1 MSGRPSTTSI
11 CSIRAPVSTFS
22 RQDTMGRTRQ
32 SLFVLAAAV
41 IAVAVLPT
49 AALDAGEN
57 FIIVQSTTSTQN
69 SGLFE
74 HILPLFTKKTGIEV
88 RVVAVGTGQA
98 LKNAEN
104 GDGDVVLVHS
114 KPDEEK
120 FVAERWGVKRY
131 PVMYNDFII
140 VGPAADP
147 AKIAGLKQAPEALK
161 RIAEAKAPFA
171 SRADDS
177 GTHKAELKLWEQA
190 GVEPKASSGSWYL
203 ETGSGMGATLN
214 TAVGK
219 EAYVLT
225 DRGTWLAFANK
236 DDFKVLVEGDD
247 KLFNQYG
254 VILVNPAKHPNVKA
268 REGQAFIDWLTGRE
282 GQAAI
287 ASYKIDG
294 QQVFYPDASPQG

>member
-1 MSGRPSTTSI
+1 MSR
-11 CSIRAPVSTFS
+11 
-22 RQDTMGRTRQ
+22 
-32 SLFVLAAAV
+32 SLARRHYLKL
-41 IAVAVLPT
+41 AVLSLLLLGLAPL
-49 AALDAGEN
+49 APRADDN

-114 KPDEEK
+114 QPDEEK
-120 FVAERWGVKRY
+120 FVADGWGVKRY

-161 RIAEAKAPFA
+161 KIAEAKAPFA

-177 GTHKAELKLWEQA
+177 GTHKAELKLWGEA
-190 GVEPKASSGSWYL
+190 GVDPKASSGTWYL

-219 EAYVLT
+219 QAYALT

-254 VILVNPAKHPNVKA
+254 VILVNPTRHPNVKVK
-268 REGQAFIDWLTGRE
+268 EGQAFIDWLVSSE

-294 QQVFYPDASPQG
+294 QQLFFPNARPQS

>member
-1 MSGRPSTTSI
+1 M
-11 CSIRAPVSTFS
+11 TFDFD
-22 RQDTMGRTRQ
+22 RRTLLR
-32 SLFVLAAAV
+32 LALAALLLAMAPQRAV
-41 IAVAVLPT
+41 HAE
-49 AALDAGEN
+49 DK

-74 HILPLFTKKTGIEV
+74 HILPIFTKKTGIDV

-98 LKNAEN
+98 LKNAKN

-120 FVAERWGVKRY
+120 FVAEGWGVKRQD
-131 PVMYNDFII
+131 VMYNDFVI

-147 AKIAGLKQAPEALK
+147 AKIAGLKDAAQAFTK
-161 RIAEAKAPFA
+161 IAEAETLFA
-171 SRADDS
+171 SRGDDS
-177 GTHKAELKLWEQA
+177 GTNKAELKLWEDA
-190 GVEPKASSGSWYL
+190 RINPKPESGKWYL

-219 EAYVLT
+219 QAYTLT
-225 DRGTWLAFANK
+225 DRGTWISFVNK
-236 DDFKVLVEGDD
+236 DDFKVLVEGDP

-254 VILVNPAKHPNVKA
+254 VILVNPEKHPNVKA
-268 REGQAFIDWLTGRE
+268 KEGQAFIDWLTGSE

-287 ASYKIDG
+287 ASYKINDE
-294 QQVFYPDASPQG
+294 QLFFPNARPQS

>member
-1 MSGRPSTTSI
+1 MAGAFGR
-11 CSIRAPVSTFS
+11 RNFLRLA
-22 RQDTMGRTRQ
+22 
-32 SLFVLAAAV
+32 LAAFAL
-41 IAVAVLPT
+41 LPL
-49 AALDAGEN
+49 AAPGSRAEEK

-104 GDGDVVLVHS
+104 GDGDVLLVHS
-114 KPDEEK
+114 APDEEK
-120 FVAERWGVKRY
+120 FVAEGWGVKRY

-140 VGPAADP
+140 VGPADDP
-147 AKIAGLKQAPEALK
+147 AKIAGLKQTPEALK
-161 RIAEAKAPFA
+161 KIAEVEAPFA

-177 GTHKAELKLWEQA
+177 GTHKAELKLWGEA
-190 GVEPKASSGSWYL
+190 GVDPKESSGKWYL

-219 EAYVLT
+219 QAYALT

-268 REGQAFIDWLTGRE
+268 KEGQAFIDWLTGAE
-282 GQAAI
+282 GQSAI

-294 QQVFYPDASPQG
+294 QQLFFPNARPQS

>member
-1 MSGRPSTTSI
+1 MRGAFGRRDILKLALAIFALLSLAIPIS
-11 CSIRAPVSTFS
+11 RAA
-22 RQDTMGRTRQ
+22 D
-32 SLFVLAAAV
+32 
-41 IAVAVLPT
+41 
-49 AALDAGEN
+49 D

-74 HILPLFTKKTGIEV
+74 HILPLFTEKTGIEV

-98 LKNAEN
+98 LKNAEK

-114 KPDEEK
+114 QPDEEK
-120 FVAERWGVKRY
+120 FVTDGWGVKRY

-147 AKIAGLKQAPEALK
+147 AGIAGIKQAPDALK
-161 RIAEAKAPFA
+161 KIATVQSLFA
-171 SRADDS
+171 SRADNS
-177 GTHKAELKLWEQA
+177 GTHKAELKLWQQA
-190 GVEPKASSGSWYL
+190 GVNPKASSGSWYL

-219 EAYVLT
+219 QAYALT

-268 REGQAFIDWLTGRE
+268 KEGQAFIDWLTGPE

-287 ASYKIDG
+287 ADYKIDG
-294 QQVFYPDASPQG
+294 QQLFFPNARPQS

>member
-1 MSGRPSTTSI
+1 MTKINRRLVLGAVLCAALLVTVVGR
-11 CSIRAPVSTFS
+11 
-22 RQDTMGRTRQ
+22 
-32 SLFVLAAAV
+32 L
-41 IAVAVLPT
+41 AVAE
-49 AALDAGEN
+49 DK

-120 FVAERWGVKRY
+120 FVADGWGVKRY
-131 PVMYNDFII
+131 DFMYNDFII

-147 AKIAGLKQAPEALK
+147 AKIVGVKDPVQAFKQ
-161 RIAEAKAPFA
+161 IAEAKAPFA

-177 GTHKAELKLWEQA
+177 GTNKAELKLWQGA
-190 GVEPKASSGSWYL
+190 GTDAKASSGSWYF

-219 EAYVLT
+219 QAYALT
-225 DRGTWLAFANK
+225 DRGTWLSFANK
-236 DDFKVLVEGDD
+236 DDFKVLVEGNP

-254 VILVNPAKHPNVKA
+254 VILVNPQKHPNVKA
-268 REGQAFIDWLTGRE
+268 KEGQAFIDWLIGSD

-287 ASYKIDG
+287 ASYKIGG
-294 QQVFYPDASPQG
+294 QQLFFPNAGPQS

>member
-1 MSGRPSTTSI
+1 MTLCRR
-11 CSIRAPVSTFS
+11 RALGV
-22 RQDTMGRTRQ
+22 
-32 SLFVLAAAV
+32 AIAAV
-41 IAVAVLPT
+41 LFATALPCGVR
-49 AALDAGEN
+49 AGER

-69 SGLFE
+69 SGLFD
-74 HILPLFTKKTGIEV
+74 HILPIFTKKTGIEV

-120 FVAERWGVKRY
+120 FVADGWGVKRY
-131 PVMYNDFII
+131 DVMYNDFVI
-140 VGPAADP
+140 VGPRSDP
-147 AKIAGLKQAPEALK
+147 AGISGLKDAAEALK
-161 RIAEAKAPFA
+161 TIAEAKAPFA

-177 GTHKAELKLWEQA
+177 GTNKAELKLWQDA
-190 GVEPKASSGSWYL
+190 GIDAKASSGSWYL

-219 EAYVLT
+219 RAYTLT
-225 DRGTWLAFANK
+225 DRGTWLGFANK
-236 DDFKVLVEGDD
+236 DDFKILVEGDS

-254 VILVNPAKHPNVKA
+254 VILVNPAKRPNVKA
-268 REGQAFIDWLTGRE
+268 KEGQAFIDWLTGAD

-294 QQVFYPDASPQG
+294 QQLFFPNAGPPS